1 MTKKK
6 LNFIYDIDNVNIISL
21 ICMAI
26 QVICILCVFIID
38 NNIVDWC
45 IISFQIIV
53 LCIHFWLGF
62 TILRRV
68 RKHTKK
74 KK

>member
-45 IISFQIIV
+45 IISFQLIV
-53 LCIHFWLGF
+53 LCIHSWLGF
-62 TILRRV
+62 TILRRLC
-68 RKHTKK
+68 KHTKK